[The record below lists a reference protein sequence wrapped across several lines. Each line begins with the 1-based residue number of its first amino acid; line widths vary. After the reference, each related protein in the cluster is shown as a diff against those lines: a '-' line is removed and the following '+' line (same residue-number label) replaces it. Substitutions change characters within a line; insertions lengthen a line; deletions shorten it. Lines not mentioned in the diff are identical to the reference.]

1 MPPPLKLLH
10 VSPWVH
16 TRGGME
22 TLLAQH
28 AVHDA
33 ANGLSAW
40 QLSLFDRA
48 APAPGSASTCL
59 DFSWRSTPR
68 SMRRAV
74 AAACAARAG
83 SVTVWYSGWG
93 LPWFG
98 DLDASSRRIV
108 YLHDNEATFRTWLP
122 GLRDWIDGVLCV
134 NPAAAE
140 AAARLLP
147 ELPAERIQNLDLT
160 IFPPEGLQPER
171 TVGRT
176 WVLGGAG
183 RLTRGH
189 KRWDRL
195 VPFVADLKSRGVDF
209 RVEMISDGPLRGWL
223 EREFRDE
230 PRVQFLGWQM
240 NAAYWQRLQ
249 TWDAALYFSE
259 REGGPITLVEAMAA
273 GVLPLYPG
281 IGGSLGDYYAPRIDP
296 RCLYPSGDLQAAATA
311 LIELMTLPPETQNVL
326 RRRAQALVQ
335 AHRGTLYA
343 STFADFSRRI
353 AALPRRSREPD
364 GNRPSRAADL
374 LPLGVITRA
383 CPQALWV

>member
-1 MPPPLKLLH
+1 MPPLKLLH
-10 VSPWVH
+10 ISPWVH

-28 AVHDA
+28 AASDA
-33 ANGLSAW
+33 ANGLSAL

-48 APAPGSASTCL
+48 APTPGPASACL
-59 DFSWRSTPR
+59 GFSWRSTPR

-74 AAACAARAG
+74 AAACAAQAG

-108 YLHDNEATFRTWLP
+108 YLHDNEGSFQAWLP
-122 GLRDWIDGVLCV
+122 GLRDWVDGVLCV

-147 ELPAERIQNLDLT
+147 ELSPERIENLDLP
-160 IFPPEGLQPER
+160 IFPPEGLRPER
-171 TVGRT
+171 SGGRP
-176 WVLGGAG
+176 WVLGCAG

-195 VPFVADLKSRGVDF
+195 VPFVAELKSRGLDF
-209 RVEMISDGPLRGWL
+209 RVEMMSEGPLRPWL
-223 EREFRDE
+223 EKQFHGE
-230 PRVQFLGWQM
+230 PRVSFHGWEGK
-240 NAAYWQRLQ
+240 AGYWRRLQ

-259 REGGPITLVEAMAA
+259 REGGPITLVEAMEA

-281 IGGSLGDYYAPRIDP
+281 IGGSLGDYYAPRVDP
-296 RCLYPSGDLQAAATA
+296 RCLYPPGDLPAAAA
-311 LIELMTLPPETQNVL
+311 SLCELLALPPEAQDGL
-326 RRRAQALVQ
+326 RRRAQTLVA
-335 AHRGTLYA
+335 AHRA
-343 STFADFSRRI
+343 SDYSSAFAAFARRI
-353 AALPRRSREPD
+353 AALRRRSREPD
-364 GNRPSRAADL
+364 RSRPARAADL

-383 CPQALWV
+383 CPQALWA